1 MKKNAQMTLQVVGA
15 LCITET
21 NKTSLFSALHTNFLQ
36 RGLWSR
42 QTFTETEALSVLLEG
57 TGTGTGMIRTV
68 CKSFREG

>member
-1 MKKNAQMTLQVVGA
+1 MLNSSDEKKNVQTTLQVVGA

-21 NKTSLFSALHTNFLQ
+21 NKTSLFTALHTNFLQ

-42 QTFTETEALSVLLEG
+42 QTFTETEG
-57 TGTGTGMIRTV
+57 TGTGTIRTV